1 MATKTA
7 TKTAA
12 KTAVKPVAKTGAKA
26 KEVAAKKVKKIKKS
40 IGRGRIYLNTSY
52 NNTIITFTDA
62 NGDVYAWSSAGTV
75 GFKGSR
81 KSTPYAGQKA
91 AEDLNN
97 KIAKFSVQEV
107 DVYIA
112 GAGAAKQLCIKE
124 LANGGY
130 KILNLIDNTPMKTG
144 GVRPRKKPR
153 K

>member
-1 MATKTA
+1 MATTT
-7 TKTAA
+7 TKT
-12 KTAVKPVAKTGAKA
+12 KPVKTKDAP
-26 KEVAAKKVKKIKKS
+26 EKKVKKVKKS
-40 IGRGRIYLNTSY
+40 IARGRIYMNTSY
-52 NNTIITFTDA
+52 NNTILTFTDA
-62 NGDVYAWSSAGTV
+62 GGDVYAWSSAGVV

-107 DVYIA
+107 DIFVA
-112 GAGAAKQLCIKE
+112 GAGAAKQLCLKE

-130 KILNLIDNTPMKTG
+130 KILSLIDNTPMRMG